1 MPPIPEKLR
10 SGNAFVSCA
19 ILASESGSIAG
30 PPSPPLDTSPSTLIS
45 NSSVSGSMTGI
56 DGKVLDETMASAP
69 TRKHAPASTTMSAV
83 AGVSLHHTGT
93 LATSFTASVT
103 TEQRPWSLPMLEPI
117 SRRSMCGQEKLSSR
131 PSAPSPCAV
140 SASSCQCRSSLSFP
154 EPAMIDAIST
164 LPGKASLMRR
174 MRGAHHSRVL
184 SDISS
189 QFHEECKAAPGLFF
203 MDTFAS
209 SGLVRMN
216 FALAPYTFTTGCSPM
231 VLVTTPPHPASKARM
246 MFDSDSV
253 GGAEERRKG
262 FSNWIPVNVTERSTA
277 IQPPNCCAARGAFH
291 RAANQDIQ
299 LVPASLF
306 HFVVIFFDC
315 VQNSIEPRPVMSPT
329 PNLESFQPPN
339 EKGSR
344 GTGTPTLTPTIP
356 ALACSIT

>member
-1 MPPIPEKLR
+1 M
-10 SGNAFVSCA
+10 
-19 ILASESGSIAG
+19 
-30 PPSPPLDTSPSTLIS
+30 LD
-45 NSSVSGSMTGI
+45 
-56 DGKVLDETMASAP
+56 
-69 TRKHAPASTTMSAV
+69 
-83 AGVSLHHTGT
+83 
-93 LATSFTASVT
+93 
-103 TEQRPWSLPMLEPI
+103 PM
-117 SRRSMCGQEKLSSR
+117 SRRSMCGHEKFSSS

-140 SASSCQCRSSLSFP
+140 SASSCQWRSSLSFP
-154 EPAMIDAIST
+154 DPAMIDAIRT
-164 LPGKASLMRR
+164 LLGNASLMRR

-184 SDISS
+184 SEISS
-189 QFHEECKAAPGLFF
+189 QFHDECKAAPARFF

-209 SGLVRMN
+209 SGVVRMN
-216 FALAPYTFTTGCSPM
+216 LALAPYTLTTGCSPI
-231 VLVTTPPHPASKARM
+231 VFVTTPPHPDSKARM

-253 GGAEERRKG
+253 GGADESRKG

-277 IQPPNCCAARGAFH
+277 IQPPNCCADCGAFH

-339 EKGSR
+339 ENGSR

-356 ALACSIT
+356 ALARSIT